1 MRFGMIISDVPRA
14 VDPSEQ
20 FDGILRQVEAGQRNG
35 LSHFVM
41 GQHFLYGDLRW
52 LQPVPLLARLAAELD
67 EHVRVGI
74 TVALTPLYNPVILA
88 EELATLDIVT
98 RGMLDIGLGLGY
110 RADEFDL
117 LNVPFKQR
125 VSRFD
130 EALEIMK
137 LCWAMDDFDYK
148 GRHWQIEGATPHI
161 ACVQQPQPP
170 IWIGAHS
177 RAGARR
183 AGRVGDGF
191 IIPPE
196 YDIHEMRIRL
206 GIMADGFAERGK
218 AMGHQPLRRNAF
230 VGPTTEEAIANF
242 VEVSKERYLTYA
254 RKELDILDE
263 AALTENFFNEVKDSV
278 AVGTAQ
284 EVIDH
289 FSEVASEL
297 PIDPIIIKPQWPEMH
312 IDAVIDVLDTMG
324 REVVPAL
331 AEVDPMPLDRIAASL
346 APAGD
351 EVAQALQDMDAQGS
365 ELTHGG

>member
-1 MRFGMIISDVPRA
+1 MRFGMIISDVPRE

-20 FDGILRQVEAGQRNG
+20 FDGILRQIEAGQRNG
-35 LSHFVM
+35 LSHFVI

-52 LQPVPLLARLAAELD
+52 LQPVPLLARLAAEID
-67 EHVRVGI
+67 EHVRLAV
-74 TVALTPLYNPVILA
+74 TVMLTPLYNPVILA

-98 RGMLDIGLGLGY
+98 RGMLDVGMGLGY
-110 RADEFDL
+110 RTDEFGL
-117 LNVPFKQR
+117 LNVPFKHR

-130 EALEIMK
+130 ECLDIIK
-137 LCWAMDDFDYK
+137 LCWAMEDFQYH

-161 ACVQQPQPP
+161 ACVQQPHPP

-183 AGRVGDGF
+183 AGRVGDHF

-196 YDIHEMRIRL
+196 YDIHEMRVRL
-206 GIMADGFAERGK
+206 GIMAAGFAERGK
-218 AMGHQPLRRNAF
+218 TMGHQPLRRNAF
-230 VGPTTEEAIANF
+230 VGATTEQAIASF
-242 VEVSKERYLTYA
+242 VDVSKDRYLAYA

-263 AALTENFFNEVKDSV
+263 DALAKNFYDEVKHSV

-289 FSEVASEL
+289 FTEVAREL
-297 PIDPIIIKPQWPEMH
+297 PVDPILVKPQWPQMH
-312 IDAVIDVLDTMG
+312 IDDVIDVLDTMG

-331 AEVDPMPLDRIAASL
+331 AEVDPMPLDAIGASL
-346 APAGD
+346 APVVD
-351 EVAQALQDMDAQGS
+351 EVAEALEEIG
-365 ELTHGG
+365 